1 MPGESSPISAS
12 RFTISIDGVQVGC
25 FDELAVGDAAGSPG
39 RNVQAHE
46 LAHVVQQQQA
56 ARRLPGRTK
65 YSNITL
71 KRGYISQS
79 AVLSLKVAGGRRVS
93 IAAGTPGARVT
104 LLGARIERSRGQAK
118 GTDVAMEE
126 LVLAHEGFG

>member
-1 MPGESSPISAS
+1 MPDGSSPISAS
-12 RFTISIDGVQVGC
+12 RFSISIDGVQVGG
-25 FDELAVGDAAGSPG
+25 FDELAIGDAAGSPG
-39 RNVQAHE
+39 RKLQAHE

-79 AVLSLKVAGGRRVS
+79 AMLGLKAAGGRRVS
-93 IAAGTPGARVT
+93 IATAAPGARVT
-104 LLGARIERSRGQAK
+104 LLGARIERSRDQAK

>member
-1 MPGESSPISAS
+1 MPGGSSPISAS
-12 RFTISIDGVQVGC
+12 RFTISIDGVQVGG

-46 LAHVVQQQQA
+46 LAHVVQQQA
-56 ARRLPGRTK
+56 ARKVPGRTK
-65 YSNITL
+65 FSNITL
-71 KRGYISQS
+71 KRGYINQS
-79 AVLSLKVAGGRRVS
+79 AMLGLRAPGGRRVS
-93 IAAGTPGARVT
+93 IASATSGGRVT
-104 LLGARIERSRGQAK
+104 LLGATIERSRGQAK